1 MCVRLASVLAEEIE
15 RGMEIKAA
23 DAMVLIPRLLNPPHD
38 YSFFLFGPRGSGK
51 STFLRQRFVPQQ
63 YYWVDLLDKKLRRR
77 YDDDPMQL
85 RNDWEKNATAT
96 QKQNNWIIIDE
107 VQEVPDLL
115 NTVHQCMEL
124 QRINFVLTGSSSR
137 KLRRAG
143 ANMLAGRALLY
154 HLHPFSAQELGE
166 QFDLDDALRF
176 GTLPRAWQM
185 RADPEARKE
194 ILNDYVRAY
203 LREEIVKEK
212 EVHELEPFRNFLRVA
227 AESSGTVINVKRMAK
242 QANVDTSS
250 VNYYYQL
257 LEDTLLGFYLSGYS
271 RKARVVQANNPKFYL
286 CDIGIMRAAAGWLD
300 KELTPSTSAYGRA
313 FEHFVILEVIKAQSI
328 SRQRFDFSYLKT
340 SNGNDSEIDLIARGG
355 DKQYAI
361 EIKSTPTPTQQTVR
375 NFARLC
381 ASLKDF
387 KPYIFCRAEEAYTYE
402 GVSVLPWQQGV
413 QQLFG

>member
-1 MCVRLASVLAEEIE
+1 MSS
-15 RGMEIKAA
+15 M
-23 DAMVLIPRLLNPPHD
+23 LIPRLLNPPRD
-38 YSFFLFGPRGSGK
+38 YSFFLFGPRSSGK
-51 STFLRQRFVPQQ
+51 STFLRQRFDPQH
-63 YYWVDLLDKKLRRR
+63 YFWVDLLDKKLRQR

-85 RNDWEKNATAT
+85 RNDWENTANAT
-96 QKQNNWIIIDE
+96 QRQNNWIIIDE

-124 QRINFVLTGSSSR
+124 QRINFVLAGSSSR
-137 KLRRAG
+137 KLRQAG

-154 HLHPFSAQELGE
+154 HLHPFSSQELGT
-166 QFDLDDALRF
+166 QFDLDDALCF
-176 GTLPRAWQM
+176 GTLPRVWQM

-212 EVHELEPFRNFLRVA
+212 EVRELEPFRNFLRVA

-242 QANVDTSS
+242 QTNVSASAIT
-250 VNYYYQL
+250 YYYQL

-271 RKARVVQANNPKFYL
+271 RKARAVQANHPKFYL
-286 CDIGIMRAAAGWLD
+286 FDTGIVRAAAGWLD

-328 SRQRFDFSYLKT
+328 SRKRCDFSYLKT
-340 SNGNDSEIDLIARGG
+340 SNGNDSEIDLIARRG
-355 DKQYAI
+355 DEQYAI
-361 EIKSTPTPTQQTVR
+361 EIKSTSTPDQKIVR
-375 NFARLC
+375 DFARLC

-387 KPYIFCRAEEAYTYE
+387 KPYIFCRTTESYTEE
-402 GVSVLPWQQGV
+402 GVSIVPWQQGI
-413 QQLFG
+413 QQLFGV